1 MKLTVHQGD
10 ITQLRVD
17 AIVNAANRHLLPGG
31 GVCGAIHRAAGPG
44 LEQECARYIADN
56 GAVTPGSVVATTAH
70 LLPCRHVIHA
80 VGPVWLDGKN
90 GEPAILHSAYLHSLR
105 LAGVTL
111 SCRTIAFPC
120 ISTGIYGYPPDA
132 ACGVALM
139 AVADFAR
146 MHPDAIE
153 EVTFCCFS
161 HEDAERYRKALGV
174 QP

>member
-17 AIVNAANRHLLPGG
+17 AIVNAANCELRPGG
-31 GVCGAIHRAAGPG
+31 GVCGAIHRAAGPRLTNACEDIG
-44 LEQECARYIADN
+44 W
-56 GAVTPGSVVATTAH
+56 TPTGYVAMTGPGN
-70 LLPCRHVIHA
+70 LPCRLVLHA
-80 VGPVWLDGKN
+80 VGPMWVDGTN
-90 GEPAILHSAYLHSLR
+90 GEPADLHAVYFRSLE
-105 LAGVTL
+105 LARICGL
-111 SCRTIAFPC
+111 RTIAFPC

-146 MHPDAIE
+146 MHPDAID

-161 HEDAERYRKALGV
+161 QEDAERYRKALGV
-174 QP
+174 QA